1 MSLISLNRE
10 TLDYD
15 GKAILK
21 DVSLSVEAGETL
33 VLIGESG
40 VGKSTL
46 LAHLYRLCAPTASL
60 VPQELGLA
68 DQLSVFHNVY
78 MGRLNTRSLWT
89 NLRNLIWPAAPFL
102 SEVRAVLKDLDIED
116 KLRVRPTELSGGQR
130 QRVAVARAIY
140 SQADIVIADEPVS
153 AMDMTLGADVL
164 RLLTA
169 RHETSILAL
178 HDVDAALAI
187 ADRLIG
193 LKDGTIAFDKA
204 PNAISAGEIKDLYER
219 R

>member
-1 MSLISLNRE
+1 MTLVSLNSE
-10 TLDYD
+10 TIGYNGEAVLR
-15 GKAILK
+15 

-46 LAHLYRLCAPTASL
+46 LAHLYRLCAPAASL

-78 MGRLNTRSLWT
+78 MGRLDQHSLWT
-89 NLRNLIWPAAPFL
+89 NFRNLIWPAEPFL
-102 SEVRAVLKDLDIED
+102 TDIRTILKDLSLED
-116 KLRVRPTELSGGQR
+116 KLRTRPTELSGGQR

-140 SQADIVIADEPVS
+140 AQADIVIADEPVS
-153 AMDMTLGADVL
+153 AMDMALGNEVL
-164 RLLTA
+164 HLLTA
-169 RHETSILAL
+169 RHETCILAL

-193 LKDGTIAFDKA
+193 LKDGKIAFDKTPA
-204 PNAISAGEIKDLYER
+204 AVSKSDLQDLYER
-219 R
+219 H

>member
-1 MSLISLNRE
+1 MTLISLDRE

-15 GKAILK
+15 GEAVLRDI
-21 DVSLSVEAGETL
+21 SLSVQPGETL

-46 LAHLYRLCAPTASL
+46 LAHLYRLCAPAASL

-78 MGRLNTRSLWT
+78 MGRLGHHSLWT
-89 NLRNLIWPAAPFL
+89 NFKNLIWPTDPFL
-102 SEVRAVLKDLDIED
+102 SDIRTILKDLHLED
-116 KLRVRPTELSGGQR
+116 KLRARPTELSGGQR
-130 QRVAVARAIY
+130 QRVAIARAIY
-140 SQADIVIADEPVS
+140 SQVDIVIADEPVS
-153 AMDMTLGADVL
+153 AMDMTLGTEVL

-204 PNAISAGEIKDLYER
+204 PDAISAGEIKDLYER